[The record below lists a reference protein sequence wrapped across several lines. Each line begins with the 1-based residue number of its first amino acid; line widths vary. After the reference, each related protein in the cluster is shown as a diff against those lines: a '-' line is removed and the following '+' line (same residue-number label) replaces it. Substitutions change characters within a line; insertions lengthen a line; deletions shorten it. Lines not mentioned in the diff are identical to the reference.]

1 MVKTDNLP
9 NAPFAQDRAAT
20 LLPWDQYDPIANAVL
35 DLIEAQNALQLTI
48 QATGEARDDGT
59 FATFEDIDAAL
70 VARADAI
77 VNLLAEALQPPEHP
91 CWEAGKVSTSRV
103 TELLAATPAVS

>member
-1 MVKTDNLP
+1 MTEASNQPKRTTVHL
-9 NAPFAQDRAAT
+9 AE
-20 LLPWDQYDPIANAVL
+20 WDECDPVANAVL
-35 DLIEAQNALQLTI
+35 DLIKAQNALQRTI
-48 QATGEARDDGT
+48 NATGEEGDDGT

-77 VNLLAEALQPPEHP
+77 VNLLAEALQTPEHP